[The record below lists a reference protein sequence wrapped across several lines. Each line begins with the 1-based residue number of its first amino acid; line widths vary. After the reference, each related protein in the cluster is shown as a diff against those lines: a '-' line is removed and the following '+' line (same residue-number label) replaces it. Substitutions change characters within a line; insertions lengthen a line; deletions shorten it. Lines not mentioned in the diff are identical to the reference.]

1 MAQRDPPVRAQ
12 TTRFGSLLRHWRT
25 VRRMSQ
31 LDVALSAEIS
41 QRHLSF
47 LESGRARP
55 SRGMVLKISEVLEV
69 PLRHRNELLASVGLA
84 AVYAELPLTSAEL
97 EAAREALERIL
108 RHHEPYPAMVVDG
121 AWNILMKNCASTR
134 IIHACVSE
142 EDLRRL
148 GSGGYVNFIRLMFDP
163 GGMRSHVRSWEAT
176 ATYLIGRLRREYSA
190 DPDSAA
196 AVLLREVLPSAPPH
210 FVPPISAL
218 PLPPTAPLELD
229 IDGRLLRLFNTLTT
243 FGTPQD
249 VSLQG
254 VRVEM
259 SFPMDAETAA
269 LLTQFEKD
277 SDARTCQS
285 RMEV

>member
-1 MAQRDPPVRAQ
+1 MAERHRLSEQR

-25 VRRMSQ
+25 LRRMSQ
-31 LDVALSAEIS
+31 LDVALGADIS

-55 SRGMVLKISEVLEV
+55 SRGMVLRMSEVLDV

-84 AVYAELPLTSAEL
+84 AVYADLPLTSTEL
-97 EAAREALERIL
+97 DPAREALERIL

-121 AWNILMKNCASTR
+121 AWNIVMKNCASTR
-134 IIHACVSE
+134 IIGACVA
-142 EDLRRL
+142 EDDLQRL

-163 GGMRSHVRSWEAT
+163 AGMRPHVRSWDVT
-176 ATYLIGRLRREYSA
+176 ATYLVGRLRREYSS
-190 DPDSAA
+190 DPESPA
-196 AVLLREVLPSAPPH
+196 AVLLREVLPVAPPH
-210 FVPPISAL
+210 FVPAATAL

-229 IDGRLLRLFNTLTT
+229 IAGRPLRLFNTLTT

-259 SFPMDAETAA
+259 SFPMDAESEA
-269 LLTQFEKD
+269 LLEELDRHAETR
-277 SDARTCQS
+277 ARAD
-285 RMEV
+285 

>member
-1 MAQRDPPVRAQ
+1 
-12 TTRFGSLLRHWRT
+12 
-25 VRRMSQ
+25 MSQ

-47 LESGRARP
+47 LESGRAHP
-55 SRGMVLKISEVLEV
+55 SRGMLLRISEVLDV

-84 AVYAELPLTSAEL
+84 AVYADLPLTSAEL
-97 EAAREALERIL
+97 DPAREALERIL

-121 AWNILMKNCASTR
+121 AWNILMKNHASTR

-142 EDLRRL
+142 EHLRRL
-148 GSGGYVNFIRLMFDP
+148 SSDGYVNFIRLMFDP
-163 GGMRSHVRSWEAT
+163 RGMRPHVRSWEAT
-176 ATYLIGRLRREYSA
+176 ATYLIGRLRREYSS
-190 DPDSAA
+190 DPDSPA
-196 AVLLREVLPSAPPH
+196 AVLLREVLPLAPPP
-210 FVPPISAL
+210 FTPAATGQ

-229 IDGRLLRLFNTLTT
+229 IDGRSLRLFNTLTT

-259 SFPMDAETAA
+259 SFPMDAETDA
-269 LLTQFEKD
+269 LLTQFESD
-277 SDARTCQS
+277 SHARTRQS
-285 RMEV
+285 HVSAHS